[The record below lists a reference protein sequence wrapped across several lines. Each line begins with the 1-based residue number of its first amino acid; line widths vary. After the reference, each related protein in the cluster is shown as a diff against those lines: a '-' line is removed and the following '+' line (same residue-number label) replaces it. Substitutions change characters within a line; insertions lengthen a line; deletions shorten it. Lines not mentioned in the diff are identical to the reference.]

1 MISKFS
7 RLAGAA
13 LALVL
18 MGGAATQGS
27 AADPEK
33 ASSTVSMQ
41 GGEQAWIN
49 DPHTHQ
55 LYALTVAA
63 FANGPKAVDKA
74 RYEADAVA
82 IFRDF
87 GRATGVGADAMADH
101 LKLIP
106 DQVIQIATEDPKVLA
121 SYDNFIR
128 AVFGP
133 Q

>member
-1 MISKFS
+1 MISKFT

-13 LALVL
+13 LALAIAGTAVNQAAAAEPDK
-18 MGGAATQGS
+18 GA
-27 AADPEK
+27 
-33 ASSTVSMQ
+33 STVSMQ

-55 LYALTVAA
+55 FYALTVAT
-63 FANGPKAVDKA
+63 FANGPKAADKA
-74 RYEADAVA
+74 KFEADAMA

-106 DQVIQIATEDPKVLA
+106 DQVFQIATEDPKVLT
-121 SYDNFIR
+121 SYGNFVA

>member
-1 MISKFS
+1 MSLKFNHI
-7 RLAGAA
+7 AWAA
-13 LALVL
+13 LALAIA
-18 MGGAATQGS
+18 GGAATGGS
-27 AADPEK
+27 AAEPDK
-33 ASSTVSMQ
+33 GSSTVSMQ

-63 FANGPKAVDKA
+63 FAGGPKALDKA

-87 GRATGVGADAMADH
+87 GRSTGVGADAMADH

-121 SYDNFIR
+121 SYANFIA